1 MSVACIEE
9 GSRMTVM
16 TWALDEQLKLD
27 GASVMLPDLEF
38 MLIKTITAT
47 IAARAMPPTAN
58 ILGVTL
64 RPAAVGLAAP
74 SGAGPGALG

>member
-1 MSVACIEE
+1 
-9 GSRMTVM
+9 
-16 TWALDEQLKLD
+16 
-27 GASVMLPDLEF
+27 VMLPDLEF

-47 IAARAMPPTAN
+47 IAARAMPTTAN

-64 RPAAVGLAAP
+64 GPAAVGLAAP